1 MRQFKH
7 NLPNALF
14 LGLVVCPLCCL
25 HCGFRWRMTFN
36 YNTPTVQGVIGCKKN
51 NNAHISF
58 AGSANWCSS
67 ARHAFYSLSSAS
79 QPVIDFSARCS
90 PLATCTV
97 CLCKLCASPTQ
108 DRQRFPTRRLSQVL
122 NLLAN
127 FKGTHKTHKK
137 LYEQIHTS
145 THAHQQTRT
154 HAHTTHTQ
162 TPTLT
167 LSLSPAFSLAPSLT
181 HTHLHPHT
189 YTHAHINIRLRKR
202 TLTFT
207 HSWNFKSTQTSL
219 LCHSIC

>member
-25 HCGFRWRMTFN
+25 HCGFRCLRMTFN

-137 LYEQIHTS
+137 LYEQIHPH
-145 THAHQQTRT
+145 THTNK
-154 HAHTTHTQ
+154 HAHTHTQ
-162 TPTLT
+162 
-167 LSLSPAFSLAPSLT
+167 LT
-181 HTHLHPHT
+181 HTHLHLHFLSLPLSLSHPHSHTHT
-189 YTHAHINIRLRKR
+189 YTRTHIR
-202 TLTFT
+202 T
-207 HSWNFKSTQTSL
+207 HTQEREREGGERQ
-219 LCHSIC
+219 I